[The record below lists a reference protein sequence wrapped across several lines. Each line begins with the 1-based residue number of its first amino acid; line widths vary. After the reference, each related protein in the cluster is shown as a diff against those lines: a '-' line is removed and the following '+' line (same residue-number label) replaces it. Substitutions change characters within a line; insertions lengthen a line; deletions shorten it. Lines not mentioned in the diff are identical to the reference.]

1 VTRITTK
8 TKSIGS
14 WLPAGDLPKTEKGAF
29 SEALQQLDRPL
40 HAVDVNG
47 LLGMAT
53 DGTAIL
59 GNQESSSE
67 SGYPLLGWS
76 PPLPV
81 ESLGDPGFKADHGLR
96 LAYVCGA
103 MANGITSTEMVEAA
117 ARAGMIGFFGAG
129 GLSIGQIEAAI
140 DRLSSSLGDL
150 PCGFNLI
157 HSPNDMTLEQ
167 QTVDLYLAKGIRLVS
182 ASAYL
187 DLTTPLVQYRIHGI
201 HENARGEV
209 VCPNRIIAKV
219 SREEVGRKFFA
230 PPPEKHLQRLQDQG
244 IITAEQA
251 ALARR
256 VPMAQDLTAEADSG
270 GHTDNRPA
278 LCLFPTMLAL
288 RDEMARQY
296 DYTIPLRVGLAG
308 GIATPQS
315 AAAAFAMG
323 AAYILTGSVNQ
334 SCLEAD
340 TSPLVK
346 KMLAEARQAD
356 IIMAPAADMFEMGVK
371 VQVLKRGT
379 MFSMRGARLY
389 DIYRTYDCFE
399 EVPEDQCRLVEG
411 SLLKCSFDQE
421 WQNTRAFFLER
432 DPSQVDR
439 AEKDPKHKMALVFRS
454 YLGRASLW
462 AKSGVSDRAI
472 DYQIWCGPAMGAFNE
487 WVKGSFLEASE
498 NRKTVVVAKNLLY
511 GAAVIL
517 RLNNLKSQGIC
528 LPEGHFRILPLS
540 EEQLDRRAQ
549 IRS

>member
-1 VTRITTK
+1 MTQITTK
-8 TKSIGS
+8 TKGIGS
-14 WLPAGDLPKTEKGAF
+14 WRPAEDLPNTEKGAF
-29 SEALQQLDRPL
+29 SEALRQLDCPFY
-40 HAVDVNG
+40 AVDVDG
-47 LLGMAT
+47 RLGVSR

-59 GNQESSSE
+59 GNQESSS
-67 SGYPLLGWS
+67 SNGYPLLGWS

-96 LAYVCGA
+96 LAYICGA

-140 DRLSSSLGDL
+140 DRLSTSLGDL
-150 PCGFNLI
+150 PYGFNLI

-167 QTVDLYLAKGIRLVS
+167 QTVDLYISKGIRLVS

-201 HENARGEV
+201 HQNAHGEI

-219 SREEVGRKFFA
+219 SREEVARKFFA
-230 PPPEKHLQRLQDQG
+230 PPADKHLKRLQDRG
-244 IITAEQA
+244 IVTAEQA

-256 VPMAQDLTAEADSG
+256 IPMAQDLTAEADSG

-278 LCLFPTMLAL
+278 LCLFPTMLSL
-288 RDEMARQY
+288 RDEMASQY
-296 DYTIPLRVGLAG
+296 HYSLPLRVGLAG
-308 GIATPQS
+308 GIATPRS

-389 DIYRTYDCFE
+389 DIYRTYDRFE
-399 EVPEDQCRLVEG
+399 DVPEDQCKLVEG
-411 SLLKCSFDQE
+411 SFLKCSFDQE

-432 DPSQVDR
+432 DPSQVER

-462 AKSGVSDRAI
+462 AKSGVADRAI

-487 WVKGSFLEASE
+487 WVKGTFLEAPE

-511 GAAVIL
+511 GASVIL
-517 RLNNLKSQGIC
+517 RLNNLKNQGVFP
-528 LPEGHFRILPLS
+528 PEGDFRVEPLN
-540 EEQLDRRAQ
+540 EEQLNRMA
-549 IRS
+549 

>member
-1 VTRITTK
+1 VTKIK
-8 TKSIGS
+8 TKSVGS
-14 WLPAGDLPKTEKGAF
+14 WQPAGELPNTEKRAF
-29 SEALQQLDRPL
+29 SEGLRQLDRPL
-40 HAVDVNG
+40 YAVDVEG
-47 LLGMAT
+47 RLGVAR

-59 GNQESSSE
+59 GNQESLPAND
-67 SGYPLLGWS
+67 YPLLGWS

-103 MANGITSTEMVEAA
+103 MANGITSTEMVEAV

-150 PCGFNLI
+150 PYGFNLI

-167 QTVDLYLAKGIRLVS
+167 QTVDLYLAEGIRLVS

-201 HENARGEV
+201 HQNAQGQI

-219 SREEVGRKFFA
+219 SREEVARKFFA
-230 PPPEKHLQRLQDQG
+230 PPPEKHLQHLQEQG

-278 LCLFPTMLAL
+278 LCLFPTMLSL

-296 DYTIPLRVGLAG
+296 DYTFPLRVGLAG
-308 GIATPQS
+308 GIATPRS

-389 DIYRTYDCFE
+389 DIYRTYDRFE
-399 EVPEDQCRLVEG
+399 DVPEDQCKLVEG
-411 SLLKCSFDQE
+411 SFLKCSFDQE
-421 WQNTRAFFLER
+421 WQNTRAFFMER
-432 DPSQVDR
+432 DPSQVER
-439 AEKDPKHKMALVFRS
+439 ADKDPKHKMALVFRS

-462 AKSGVSDRAI
+462 AKSGVADRAI

-487 WVKGSFLEASE
+487 WVKGTFLEAPE
-498 NRKTVVVAKNLLY
+498 NRKTVTVAKNLLY
-511 GAAVIL
+511 GAAVLL
-517 RLNNLKSQGIC
+517 RFNTLKNQGVC
-528 LPEGHFRILPLS
+528 LPERDFRVEPLS
-540 EEQLDRRAQ
+540 EEELSRRA
-549 IRS
+549 

>member
-1 VTRITTK
+1 MVQLTTK

-14 WLPAGDLPKTEKGAF
+14 WQPDGNLPDTQKGAF
-29 SEALQQLDRPL
+29 SEALRQLSRPL
-40 HAVDVNG
+40 YAVDVDGRFGVSQN
-47 LLGMAT
+47 
-53 DGTAIL
+53 GTAIL
-59 GNQESSSE
+59 GRQDTSAPN
-67 SGYPLLGWS
+67 GYPLLGWS

-81 ESLGDPGFKADHGLR
+81 ESLGDAGFKADHGLR
-96 LAYVCGA
+96 LAYICGA

-150 PCGFNLI
+150 PYGFNLI

-167 QTVDLYLAKGIRLVS
+167 RTVDLYLAKGIRLVS

-201 HENARGEV
+201 HQNARGEI

-219 SREEVGRKFFA
+219 SREEVARKFFA

-251 ALARR
+251 SLARR

-278 LCLFPTMLAL
+278 LCLFPTMQAL

-296 DYTIPLRVGLAG
+296 DYGFPLRVGLAG

-356 IIMAPAADMFEMGVK
+356 IVMAPAADMFEMGVK

-389 DIYRTYDCFE
+389 DIYRTYDRFE
-399 EVPEDQCRLVEG
+399 DVPEDQCKLVEG
-411 SLLKCSFDQE
+411 SLLKCPFDQE
-421 WQNTRAFFLER
+421 WQNTRTFFLER
-432 DPSQVDR
+432 DPAQVER

-462 AKSGVSDRAI
+462 AKSGVADRAI

-487 WVKGSFLEASE
+487 WVRGSFLASPE
-498 NRKTVVVAKNLLY
+498 NRKTVSVAKNLLY

-517 RLNNLKSQGIC
+517 RLSSLKSQGVC
-528 LPEGHFRILPLS
+528 LPEDDFRVEPLG
-540 EEQLDRRAQ
+540 EEQLDRMAG
-549 IRS
+549 